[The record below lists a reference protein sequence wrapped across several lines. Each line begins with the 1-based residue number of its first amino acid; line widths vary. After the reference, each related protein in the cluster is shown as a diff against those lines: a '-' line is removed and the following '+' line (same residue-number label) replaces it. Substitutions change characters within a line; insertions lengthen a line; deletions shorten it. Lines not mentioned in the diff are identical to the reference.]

1 MQNDFATKIKFKKVL
16 FKAKNFVKF
25 KKHFL
30 QTRHKV
36 LVHIPKQNP
45 YMSSHIPMLASQN
58 PYMPSHIPMLTSQN
72 PNMPSHIPMLASQ
85 MPKKASHATNQ
96 KLFTSICLP
105 KKLVIKKLS
114 SQPRINDNSSG

>member
-1 MQNDFATKIKFKKVL
+1 M
-16 FKAKNFVKF
+16 
-25 KKHFL
+25 
-30 QTRHKV
+30 
-36 LVHIPKQNP
+36 P
-45 YMSSHIPMLASQN
+45 SHIPMLASQN
-58 PYMPSHIPMLTSQN
+58 PYMPSHIPIHTSQN